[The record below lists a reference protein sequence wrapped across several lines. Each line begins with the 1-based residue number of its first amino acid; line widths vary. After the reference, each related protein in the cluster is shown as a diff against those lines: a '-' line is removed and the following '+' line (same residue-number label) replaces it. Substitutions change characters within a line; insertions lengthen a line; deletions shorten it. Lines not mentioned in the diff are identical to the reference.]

1 MAIKQAISSPLLDI
15 SIEGSKGVL
24 FNIVGGPDLSMSE
37 IDEAVS
43 IIAKS
48 VDHDADIIF
57 GAVIDEK
64 MLDQIKITLI
74 ATKFNEN
81 KLRAFNFKR
90 DEEKIEI
97 KDNEPIEFN
106 KEEVEEKN
114 LDEQED
120 ELLENDIDEEDSEFD
135 IPSFLRK
142 K

>member
-1 MAIKQAISSPLLDI
+1 L
-15 SIEGSKGVL
+15 EVL
-24 FNIVGGPDLSMSE
+24 IYQCE